1 MSQRT
6 LNPTLLQHHTTIV
19 FTLIRYIK
27 DIVRRTS
34 LMSKTYEDTVQSKSC
49 LIYLAWYTGRL
60 RYLKLGC
67 LEYPTYV
74 EVISHS
80 RASLPICYCIS
91 TLLVSNSVMA
101 KTRLCRSDN
110 SIPTE
115 KNLLVSPCLCRTLK
129 SKIIGPTS

>member
-49 LIYLAWYTGRL
+49 LIYLAWY
-60 RYLKLGC
+60 
-67 LEYPTYV
+67 V
-74 EVISHS
+74 
-80 RASLPICYCIS
+80 
-91 TLLVSNSVMA
+91 
-101 KTRLCRSDN
+101 
-110 SIPTE
+110 
-115 KNLLVSPCLCRTLK
+115 
-129 SKIIGPTS
+129 